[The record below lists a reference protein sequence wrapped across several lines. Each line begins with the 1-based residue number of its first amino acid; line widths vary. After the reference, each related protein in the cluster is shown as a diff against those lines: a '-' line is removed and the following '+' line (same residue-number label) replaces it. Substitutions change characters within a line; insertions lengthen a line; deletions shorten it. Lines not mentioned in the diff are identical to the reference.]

1 MAVKFS
7 QFTTRTGTLDASTKV
22 VGYDDIGGTK
32 TNVEIEL
39 SEFFANIPVATT
51 TTIGG
56 VKLGA
61 AGANV
66 TIPSATVVSGR
77 YYPLQ
82 VSTESGYEQR
92 GYMNVPWENIAL
104 NNLTMSGARTYQM
117 DIGNGQ
123 GFDLTFFNNFTGNTS
138 KVIFNNSGGVQIAE
152 NLTIVKNLIIQGQAY
167 TELHTGATIDGIDW
181 DSGNVQEVTLPAGS
195 SDFDPSNAKAG
206 ATYVSPFI
214 GRLDDIGENGVQL
227 IEDIKKVFNNYK
239 NIKTKILSAS
249 IRSVEHF
256 NAVAAIG
263 SDVATVPVK
272 IFKELHKHH
281 LTDKGVDIFT
291 ADWKKSGM
299 KI

>member
-1 MAVKFS
+1 MEIFLDSSDIKEIRGLNKANLVDGI
-7 QFTTRTGTLDASTKV
+7 TTNPSLLASAKTDFKILLKEICSEIKGPVSAEVTSPDVPSMLKEAEVLRKIAKNIVIKV
-22 VGYDDIGGTK
+22 PLTWNGLQVCSI
-32 TNVEIEL
+32 L
-39 SEFFANIPVATT
+39 SEKK
-51 TTIGG
+51 
-56 VKLGA
+56 VKV
-61 AGANV
+61 NV
-66 TIPSATVVSGR
+66 TLCFSVS
-77 YYPLQ
+77 Q
-82 VSTESGYEQR
+82 
-92 GYMNVPWENIAL
+92 AL
-104 NNLTMSGARTYQM
+104 LA
-117 DIGNGQ
+117 
-123 GFDLTFFNNFTGNTS
+123 
-138 KVIFNNSGGVQIAE
+138 
-152 NLTIVKNLIIQGQAY
+152 
-167 TELHTGATIDGIDW
+167 
-181 DSGNVQEVTLPAGS
+181 
-195 SDFDPSNAKAG
+195 AKAG

-256 NAVAAIG
+256 NTVAAIG

>member
-1 MAVKFS
+1 MEIFLDSSDIKEIKGLNKANLVDGI
-7 QFTTRTGTLDASTKV
+7 TTNPSLLASAKTDFKILLKEICSEIKGPVSAEVTSPDIPSMLKEAEVLRKIAKNIVIKV
-22 VGYDDIGGTK
+22 PLTWNGLQVCSI
-32 TNVEIEL
+32 L
-39 SEFFANIPVATT
+39 SEKK
-51 TTIGG
+51 
-56 VKLGA
+56 VKV
-61 AGANV
+61 NV
-66 TIPSATVVSGR
+66 TLCFSVS
-77 YYPLQ
+77 Q
-82 VSTESGYEQR
+82 
-92 GYMNVPWENIAL
+92 AL
-104 NNLTMSGARTYQM
+104 LA
-117 DIGNGQ
+117 
-123 GFDLTFFNNFTGNTS
+123 
-138 KVIFNNSGGVQIAE
+138 
-152 NLTIVKNLIIQGQAY
+152 
-167 TELHTGATIDGIDW
+167 
-181 DSGNVQEVTLPAGS
+181 
-195 SDFDPSNAKAG
+195 AKAG

>member
-1 MAVKFS
+1 MEIFLDSSDIKEIRGLNKANLVDGI
-7 QFTTRTGTLDASTKV
+7 TTNPSLLASAKTDFKILLKEICSEIKGPVSAEVTSPDIPSMLKEAEVLRKIAKNIIIKV
-22 VGYDDIGGTK
+22 PLTWNGLQVCSI
-32 TNVEIEL
+32 L
-39 SEFFANIPVATT
+39 SEKK
-51 TTIGG
+51 
-56 VKLGA
+56 VKV
-61 AGANV
+61 NV
-66 TIPSATVVSGR
+66 TLCFSVS
-77 YYPLQ
+77 Q
-82 VSTESGYEQR
+82 
-92 GYMNVPWENIAL
+92 AL
-104 NNLTMSGARTYQM
+104 LA
-117 DIGNGQ
+117 
-123 GFDLTFFNNFTGNTS
+123 
-138 KVIFNNSGGVQIAE
+138 
-152 NLTIVKNLIIQGQAY
+152 
-167 TELHTGATIDGIDW
+167 
-181 DSGNVQEVTLPAGS
+181 
-195 SDFDPSNAKAG
+195 AKAG
-206 ATYVSPFI
+206 ATYVSPFS

>member
-1 MAVKFS
+1 MEIFLDSSDIKEIRGLNKANLVDGI
-7 QFTTRTGTLDASTKV
+7 TTNPSLLASAKTDFKILLKEICSEIKGPVSAEVTSPDVPSMLKEAEVLRKIAKNIIIKV
-22 VGYDDIGGTK
+22 PLTWNGLQVCSI
-32 TNVEIEL
+32 L
-39 SEFFANIPVATT
+39 SEKK
-51 TTIGG
+51 
-56 VKLGA
+56 VKV
-61 AGANV
+61 NV
-66 TIPSATVVSGR
+66 TLCFSVS
-77 YYPLQ
+77 Q
-82 VSTESGYEQR
+82 
-92 GYMNVPWENIAL
+92 AL
-104 NNLTMSGARTYQM
+104 LA
-117 DIGNGQ
+117 
-123 GFDLTFFNNFTGNTS
+123 
-138 KVIFNNSGGVQIAE
+138 
-152 NLTIVKNLIIQGQAY
+152 
-167 TELHTGATIDGIDW
+167 
-181 DSGNVQEVTLPAGS
+181 
-195 SDFDPSNAKAG
+195 AKAG

>member
-1 MAVKFS
+1 MEIFLDSSDIKEIRGLNKANLVDGI
-7 QFTTRTGTLDASTKV
+7 TTNPSLLASAKTDFKILLKEICSEIKGPVSAEVTSPDLPSMLKEAEVLRKIAKNIVIKV
-22 VGYDDIGGTK
+22 PLTWNGLQACSI
-32 TNVEIEL
+32 L
-39 SEFFANIPVATT
+39 SEKK
-51 TTIGG
+51 
-56 VKLGA
+56 VKV
-61 AGANV
+61 NV
-66 TIPSATVVSGR
+66 TLCFSVS
-77 YYPLQ
+77 Q
-82 VSTESGYEQR
+82 
-92 GYMNVPWENIAL
+92 AL
-104 NNLTMSGARTYQM
+104 LA
-117 DIGNGQ
+117 
-123 GFDLTFFNNFTGNTS
+123 
-138 KVIFNNSGGVQIAE
+138 
-152 NLTIVKNLIIQGQAY
+152 
-167 TELHTGATIDGIDW
+167 
-181 DSGNVQEVTLPAGS
+181 
-195 SDFDPSNAKAG
+195 AKAG

-256 NAVAAIG
+256 NSVAATG

>member
-1 MAVKFS
+1 MEIFLDSSDIKEIRGLNKANLVDGI
-7 QFTTRTGTLDASTKV
+7 TTNPSLLASAKTDFKILLKEICSEIKGPVSAEVTSPDVPSMLKEAEVLRKIAKNIVIKV
-22 VGYDDIGGTK
+22 PLTWNGLQVCSI
-32 TNVEIEL
+32 L
-39 SEFFANIPVATT
+39 SEKK
-51 TTIGG
+51 
-56 VKLGA
+56 VKV
-61 AGANV
+61 NV
-66 TIPSATVVSGR
+66 TLCFSVSQALLAT
-77 YYPLQ
+77 
-82 VSTESGYEQR
+82 
-92 GYMNVPWENIAL
+92 
-104 NNLTMSGARTYQM
+104 
-117 DIGNGQ
+117 
-123 GFDLTFFNNFTGNTS
+123 
-138 KVIFNNSGGVQIAE
+138 
-152 NLTIVKNLIIQGQAY
+152 
-167 TELHTGATIDGIDW
+167 
-181 DSGNVQEVTLPAGS
+181 
-195 SDFDPSNAKAG
+195 KAG

>member
-1 MAVKFS
+1 MEIFLDSSDIKEIRGLNKANLVDGI
-7 QFTTRTGTLDASTKV
+7 TTNPSLLASANTNFKILLKEICSEIKGPVSAEVTSPDIPSMLKEAEVLRKIAKNIVIKV
-22 VGYDDIGGTK
+22 PLTWNGLQVCSI
-32 TNVEIEL
+32 L
-39 SEFFANIPVATT
+39 SEKK
-51 TTIGG
+51 
-56 VKLGA
+56 VKV
-61 AGANV
+61 NV
-66 TIPSATVVSGR
+66 TLCFSVS
-77 YYPLQ
+77 Q
-82 VSTESGYEQR
+82 
-92 GYMNVPWENIAL
+92 AL
-104 NNLTMSGARTYQM
+104 LA
-117 DIGNGQ
+117 
-123 GFDLTFFNNFTGNTS
+123 
-138 KVIFNNSGGVQIAE
+138 
-152 NLTIVKNLIIQGQAY
+152 
-167 TELHTGATIDGIDW
+167 
-181 DSGNVQEVTLPAGS
+181 
-195 SDFDPSNAKAG
+195 AKAG

-299 KI
+299 KILT